1 MITRDKGYSDFINL
15 YDKSTIKCYNR
26 RYSIN
31 YAFKHYIDGTDYFP
45 EWLEGEF
52 IVDYTYLKRRT

>member
-1 MITRDKGYSDFINL
+1 MITRGSYSKFINVYGKGSL
-15 YDKSTIKCYNR
+15 KCYDCK
-26 RYSIN
+26 YSIN
-31 YAFKHYIDGTDYFP
+31 KAFTNYASGTHRFP